1 MENNIAIDSYIREA
15 FGVEGVD
22 VRTYS
27 PLALAYIGDCVFDLV
42 VRSVVVGRGNTR
54 PSQLHQRTSRIVC
67 AHTQSEMIEA
77 LEGELTEEEADVYRR
92 GRNAKSAT
100 VAKNATVADYRRATG
115 FEALLGYLYLTDR
128 LPRILELTRR
138 GTELLQIGV

>member
-1 MENNIAIDSYIREA
+1 MERNIAIDSYIREA
-15 FGVEGVD
+15 FGVEEVD
-22 VRTYS
+22 IRSYS

-54 PSQLHQRTSRIVC
+54 PSRLHQRASSIVR
-67 AHTQSEMIEA
+67 AHTQSELIGV
-77 LEGELTEEEADVYRR
+77 LEGELTEEEADIYRR

-138 GTELLQIGV
+138 GMELLQIEL